1 MNTPNP
7 LVPQGTFPDKGKAQ
21 VRITVFAILGIH
33 LLALG
38 VLLIAGCNKKAEPE
52 QAATENNTG
61 IPPLPT
67 PPIDTN
73 WPAPPPAGTAATPGA
88 PVDAGQA
95 GLTGQLPPPVG
106 TTQDVASI
114 PPVNPIPPVQPDPV
128 PPAPSGSEHTI
139 SKGESFYT
147 IGKKYG
153 VGFKAIADA
162 NPGVNP
168 TRLKIGQKI
177 VVPAGKAPVANGGAA
192 AAPSGESTVK
202 SYKVKSG
209 DNLMKIA
216 KNQGASVKEI
226 RALNGLKTDRITVGQ
241 TLKIPVKA
249 PVVVPP
255 PVEAVPAVPAPVDT
269 LAPPPA
275 VPAPTP
281 GLPAPPQ

>member
-21 VRITVFAILGIH
+21 VRITVFAILAVH
-33 LLALG
+33 LVALG

-73 WPAPPPAGTAATPGA
+73 WPAPPPVGNAGTPGA
-88 PVDAGQA
+88 PAPVDAA
-95 GLTGQLPPPVG
+95 LAGQLPPPVG
-106 TTQDVASI
+106 ATQEIASI
-114 PPVNPIPPVQPDPV
+114 PPVNPVLPIQPDPV
-128 PPAPSGSEHTI
+128 PAAPSGSEHTI

-168 TRLKIGQKI
+168 NRLKIGQKI
-177 VVPAGKAPVANGGAA
+177 VVPAGKASAPNGAA

-226 RALNGLKTDRITVGQ
+226 RALNNLKTDRITVGQ

-249 PVVVPP
+249 PVAVPP
-255 PVEAVPAVPAPVDT
+255 PVEAAPPVLDPVKSIPPVPAA
-269 LAPPPA
+269 
-275 VPAPTP
+275 PAPTP
-281 GLPAPPQ
+281 GFPGQPQ